1 MKQAKARQPI
11 HNCSRANKS
20 VANLSEILADETISL
35 VDKSLSVAGQTI
47 NKVGK
52 NKSEAG
58 QSVSLAG
65 QSVCLAGQT
74 KDQIPK
80 LNICKERMPH
90 CPKYHL
96 RS

>member
-35 VDKSLSVAGQTI
+35 VDKSLSVAGQTV
-47 NKVGK
+47 NMVGK

-58 QSVSLAG
+58 QSV
-65 QSVCLAGQT
+65 CLAGQIISGAIKT
-74 KDQIPK
+74 V
-80 LNICKERMPH
+80 CMH
-90 CPKYHL
+90 SS
-96 RS
+96 RSVSYLAIV